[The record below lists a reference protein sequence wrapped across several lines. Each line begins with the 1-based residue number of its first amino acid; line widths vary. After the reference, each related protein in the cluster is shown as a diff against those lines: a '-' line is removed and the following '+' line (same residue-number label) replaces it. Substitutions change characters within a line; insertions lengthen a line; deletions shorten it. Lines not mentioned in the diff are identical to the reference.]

1 MKSLYCPDAIFS
13 SLFADANMEERIAIA
28 AYWVTDGVDRCPKR
42 LPRHCVWQTR
52 MFDGR
57 LAQVVCMLA
66 DSENLKQRQFL
77 RYNRGVCY
85 ATLID
90 TELWSSSTATN
101 TTAVAGGAS
110 ASSAAA
116 LCVSAR
122 TEEKNKFI
130 RWFAKSLVTEVP
142 QKAMADDDVE

>member
-1 MKSLYCPDAIFS
+1 
-13 SLFADANMEERIAIA
+13 
-28 AYWVTDGVDRCPKR
+28 
-42 LPRHCVWQTR
+42 
-52 MFDGR
+52 
-57 LAQVVCMLA
+57 MLA